1 MIINLAVADD
11 HTMLREGMVN
21 LLKSTENLQIIG
33 EASTVQDTKRML
45 DAHSEIEI
53 LLCDINFPD
62 GDGFE
67 ILDFIKRFNK
77 KVNLIFLTMHDKSSY
92 ARKAIELGAMGY
104 ITKDSGKEELLAAI
118 QAVKNGKKYF
128 SQSIMNNIVEN
139 INKPAN
145 GHEFFKKVL
154 SKRELEVLELIV
166 EGFDTNEIAE
176 KLFISEKT
184 AANYRI
190 SILQKC
196 DVKNIVQLI
205 KLYMQYA

>member
-1 MIINLAVADD
+1 MINLAVADD
-11 HTMLREGMVN
+11 HNMLREGMVN
-21 LLKSTENLQIIG
+21 ILKSTGDLKIIG

-45 DAHSEIEI
+45 DTHPEIEI

-67 ILDFIKRFNK
+67 VLEFIKKFNK
-77 KVNLIFLTMHDKSSY
+77 NVKLIFLTMHDKSSY
-92 ARKAIELGAMGY
+92 ARKAIENGAMGY
-104 ITKDSGKEELLAAI
+104 ITKDSGKEELLAALL
-118 QAVKNGKKYF
+118 AVKNGKKYF

-139 INKPAN
+139 MNKPNN
-145 GHEFFKKVL
+145 GHDFFKKVL

-166 EGFDTNEIAE
+166 EGLDTHEIAE

-196 DVKNIVQLI
+196 DVKNVVQLI